1 MTAASLLKPLALLGL
16 VLLGT
21 ACAEIRANERPQNT
35 NPNWTPQNQGGNRP

>member
-1 MTAASLLKPLALLGL
+1 MIRALQSVLLLAL
-16 VLLGT
+16 VLAAG